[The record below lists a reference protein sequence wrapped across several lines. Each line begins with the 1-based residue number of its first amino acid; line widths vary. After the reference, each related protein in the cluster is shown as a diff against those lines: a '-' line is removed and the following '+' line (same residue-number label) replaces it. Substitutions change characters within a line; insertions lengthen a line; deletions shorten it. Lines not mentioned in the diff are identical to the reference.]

1 MDILKMIR
9 LSNFVRVWIS
19 DVHSARYICYHRLDN
34 DRFIN
39 EKTWEFISTL
49 ELYEELYTFYY
60 LDDLLIAMD
69 ALDENSE
76 LVGAINSGHIYSY
89 R

>member
-1 MDILKMIR
+1 M
-9 LSNFVRVWIS
+9 
-19 DVHSARYICYHRLDN
+19 
-34 DRFIN
+34 N

-69 ALDENSE
+69 ALDGNSE